1 VKIIRSHTLLVL
13 LLLLLLFQVQVV
25 ELRAQATGGQGDEID
40 VTADKLEVEEA
51 GKVIRAEGNVEI
63 KRGETSLKASKV
75 KVNRET
81 QDVEAEGDVVVDS
94 PDWQLKAKGLQ
105 LNLPKETAV
114 IRDGEIYIE
123 SNHLSL
129 TGRRFEK
136 FTGQA
141 YHIDDG
147 SFTTC
152 LCESGTP
159 TWRITAKEIELT
171 PEGEGIIRIR
181 GGKFYIYNVPVF
193 YLPYGFFPVR
203 TKRKTGFLFPK
214 PGYSNREGFTFQQ
227 PFFWAISKSTDAT
240 IVGNIQTRARAGIW
254 GEFRHIFS
262 RNTDLRFNAAYFN
275 EFDPSKEE
283 NDIVDKNIANPTI
296 PRNRWAVGTKFRNSN
311 ASGWE
316 TYSDV
321 FAFSDDL
328 FTRDLFDKFDLDDVQ
343 ERNVRTSRYG
353 RSNVGFFKGSS
364 DVYLRG
370 EWDFYQDF
378 IQPDDFTLFG
388 VPKVYFG
395 GRKGIG
401 GPFELSWRVEGVN
414 YMRREKADGARL
426 DIRPEITLP
435 FRLSDYLFGS
445 LDVAPRETLYY
456 LYRTEGVFDQ
466 TTARTL
472 VEVRG
477 NVGSSVSNT
486 FSWNG
491 TRLKKIKHVMEPEIH
506 YLFIP
511 WSNQKGI
518 PIWDGTDRIN
528 RRNLLTFSFTN
539 RFWGKFARKPVKAP
553 KDKDVELLGPATT
566 SDVKEIARLGFAL
579 SYDIDKER
587 FGGDS
592 LSDLDVD
599 LRVNPGR
606 YLNLGVQLGVD
617 PGAWRINQAVTRLA
631 LTDPRPLPRRE
642 LDKDFNRPNELTVSY
657 RYIRENFLTPLA
669 ENANIPVDPLD
680 PLALPAPTKDTLGQ
694 VGTHAL
700 LHVGRRILLQYDFTY
715 DAIEGKTTSNR
726 GRIKLLSKCGCW
738 TLSMAVNRTTN
749 PSRTSVQFGFDLLGL
764 SSGNVGSF
772 NNKSLSP

>member
-1 VKIIRSHTLLVL
+1 MRIIRFHTLLGLFMFL
-13 LLLLLLFQVQVV
+13 LLSQVQIA
-25 ELRAQATGGQGDEID
+25 ELHAQATRGQGEEIV
-40 VTADKLEVEEA
+40 VTSDRLEVEEA
-51 GKVIRAEGNVEI
+51 GKVIRAEGNVEV
-63 KRGETSLKASKV
+63 KRGKMILKAGKM

-81 QDVEAEGDVVVDS
+81 QDVEAEGNVSVDA
-94 PDWQLKAKGLQ
+94 PEWQLKAAGFK

-123 SNHLSL
+123 SSHLSL

-152 LCESGTP
+152 LCESGIP
-159 TWRITAKEIELT
+159 AWKITAKEIELT
-171 PEGEGIIRIR
+171 PEGEGIIR
-181 GGKFYIYNVPVF
+181 GGKFYIRDIPVF

-214 PGYSNREGFTFQQ
+214 PGYSSDEGFTFQQ
-227 PFFWAISKSTDAT
+227 PYFWAISRSTDAT
-240 IVGNIQTRARAGIW
+240 IVGNIETRARAGIW
-254 GEFRHIFS
+254 GEFRHLFS
-262 RNTDLRFNAAYFN
+262 RNTNLRLNAAYFN
-275 EFDPSKEE
+275 EFDRSNAED
-283 NDIVDKNIANPTI
+283 DIVNKNIDDPTI
-296 PRNRWAVGTKFRNSN
+296 PQDRWAVGTKHRNSN
-311 ASGWE
+311 TSGWE
-316 TYSDV
+316 TYSDI

-328 FTRDLFDKFDLDDVQ
+328 FTRELFDKFNLDDVQ
-343 ERNVRTSRYG
+343 ERNIRTSRYG
-353 RSNVGFFKGSS
+353 RSNIGFLKGSS
-364 DVYLRG
+364 DMVLRG

-378 IQPDDFTLFG
+378 VQSDNLTLFG
-388 VPKVYFG
+388 VPRLYFG

-414 YMRREKADGARL
+414 YMRKAKADGARL

-466 TTARTL
+466 TTVRSL

-477 NVGSSVSNT
+477 NVGSSVANT

-511 WSNQKGI
+511 WANQKGI

-539 RFWGKFARKPVKAP
+539 RFWGKFARETAKPP
-553 KDKDVELLGPATT
+553 KDKDVELLGPTT
-566 SDVKEIARLGFAL
+566 TTDVKEIARLGLAL

-592 LSDLDVD
+592 LSDIDVD
-599 LRVNPGR
+599 FRVNPAR
-606 YLNLGVQLGVD
+606 FLNFGVQMGVD
-617 PGAWRINQAVTRLA
+617 PGAWNVNQAATHFTFR
-631 LTDPRPLPRRE
+631 DPRPLPRRE
-642 LDKDFNRPNELTVSY
+642 LDKDFNKPNQLSVSY

-669 ENANIPVDPLD
+669 EDANLD

-700 LHVGRRILLQYDFTY
+700 LHVGRRILLFYDFTY
-715 DAIEGKTTSNR
+715 DALEGKITSNR

-738 TLSMAVNRTTN
+738 SLSLGVNRTTN

-772 NNKSLSP
+772 NNRSLSP

>member
-1 VKIIRSHTLLVL
+1 
-13 LLLLLLFQVQVV
+13 
-25 ELRAQATGGQGDEID
+25 
-40 VTADKLEVEEA
+40 
-51 GKVIRAEGNVEI
+51 
-63 KRGETSLKASKV
+63 
-75 KVNRET
+75 
-81 QDVEAEGDVVVDS
+81 
-94 PDWQLKAKGLQ
+94 
-105 LNLPKETAV
+105 
-114 IRDGEIYIE
+114 
-123 SNHLSL
+123 L

-152 LCESGTP
+152 VCESGIP
-159 TWRITAKEIELT
+159 AWKITAKEIEMT
-171 PEGEGIIRIR
+171 PKGEAIIR
-181 GGKFYIYNVPVF
+181 GGKFYIRDIPVF

-214 PGYSNREGFTFQQ
+214 PGYSSDEGFTFQQ

-240 IVGNIQTRARAGIW
+240 IVGNIETRARAGIW

-262 RNTDLRFNAAYFN
+262 RNTKVRLNAAYFN
-275 EFDPSKEE
+275 EFDRSNAED
-283 NDIVDKNIANPTI
+283 DIVNKNIADPTI
-296 PRNRWAVGTKFRNSN
+296 PQDRWAIGTKHRNSN

-316 TYSDV
+316 TYSNI

-328 FTRDLFDKFDLDDVQ
+328 FTRELFDKFNLDDVQ
-343 ERNVRTSRYG
+343 QRNVRTSRYG
-353 RSNVGFFKGSS
+353 RSTVGFFKGSS
-364 DVYLRG
+364 DMVLRG

-388 VPKVYFG
+388 VPKLHFG

-414 YMRREKADGARL
+414 YMREDKADGARL
-426 DIRPEITLP
+426 DIRPEISLP
-435 FRLSDYLFGS
+435 FRLSNYLFGS
-445 LDVAPRETLYY
+445 LDVAGRETLYY

-466 TTARTL
+466 TTARGL

-511 WSNQKGI
+511 WANQKGI

-539 RFWGKFARKPVKAP
+539 RFWGKFARKPAKAP
-553 KDKDVELLGPATT
+553 KDKDVELLGPATAT
-566 SDVKEIARLGFAL
+566 DVKEIARLNFAL

-592 LSDLDVD
+592 LSDIDVD
-599 LRVNPGR
+599 FRVRCSIGCGSRGVADQSSRNAVHFYGSPTAAAAGTGR
-606 YLNLGVQLGVD
+606 
-617 PGAWRINQAVTRLA
+617 
-631 LTDPRPLPRRE
+631 
-642 LDKDFNRPNELTVSY
+642 
-657 RYIRENFLTPLA
+657 
-669 ENANIPVDPLD
+669 
-680 PLALPAPTKDTLGQ
+680 
-694 VGTHAL
+694 
-700 LHVGRRILLQYDFTY
+700 
-715 DAIEGKTTSNR
+715 
-726 GRIKLLSKCGCW
+726 
-738 TLSMAVNRTTN
+738 
-749 PSRTSVQFGFDLLGL
+749 GL
-764 SSGNVGSF
+764 
-772 NNKSLSP
+772 

>member
-1 VKIIRSHTLLVL
+1 MKIIRSHTLLG
-13 LLLLLLFQVQVV
+13 LLLFLLLSQVQVV
-25 ELRAQATGGQGDEID
+25 ELRAQAKRSQGEEIA
-40 VTADKLEVEEA
+40 VTADKLEVKEA
-51 GKVIRAEGNVEI
+51 GKVIRAEGNVEV
-63 KRGETSLKASKV
+63 KRGEFSLKASKMT
-75 KVNRET
+75 VNRET
-81 QDVEAEGDVVVDS
+81 QDVEAEGNVVVDS

-136 FTGQA
+136 FTGQS

-159 TWRITAKEIELT
+159 TWKITAKELELT
-171 PEGEGIIRIR
+171 PEGEGIVR

-214 PGYSNREGFTFQQ
+214 PGYSNTEGFTFQQ

-240 IVGNIQTRARAGIW
+240 IVGNIETRARAGIW
-254 GEFRHIFS
+254 GQFRHVFS
-262 RNTDLRFNAAYFN
+262 RNTNLRYNVAYFN
-275 EFDPSKEE
+275 EYGRSNPE
-283 NDIVDKNIANPTI
+283 NDIVDKNIADPTI
-296 PRNRWAVGTKFRNSN
+296 PQDRWAVGTKHRNSN

-316 TYSDV
+316 TYSDI

-328 FTRDLFDKFDLDDVQ
+328 FTRELFDKFNLDDIQ

-353 RSNVGFFKGSS
+353 RSNVGFFKGSN
-364 DVYLRG
+364 DMYLRG
-370 EWDFYQDF
+370 EWSFYQDF
-378 IQPDDFTLFG
+378 VQPDDFTLYG
-388 VPKVYFG
+388 VPKVNFG

-401 GPFELSWRVEGVN
+401 GPIELSWRVEGVN
-414 YMRREKADGARL
+414 YMREDKADGARL

-435 FRLSDYLFGS
+435 FRLSNYLFGS

-456 LYRTEGVFDQ
+456 LYRTEGVFDK
-466 TTARTL
+466 TTARGL

-539 RFWGKFARKPVKAP
+539 RFWGKFAREPVKAP

-566 SDVKEIARLGFAL
+566 SDVKEIARLGFAM

-592 LSDLDVD
+592 LSDIDID
-599 LRVNPGR
+599 FRVNPGK
-606 YLNLGVQLGVD
+606 YLNVGVQLGVD

-669 ENANIPVDPLD
+669 ENANLD
-680 PLALPAPTKDTLGQ
+680 PLALPTPTKDTLGQ

-738 TLSMAVNRTTN
+738 TLSMAVSRTTN

-764 SSGNVGSF
+764 SSGNIGSF
-772 NNKSLSP
+772 NNKGLSP